1 MPQNLSIPQ
10 ITVTELAERLAQ
22 ADDELQLID
31 VREPHEVVIAY
42 IEGFKV
48 LSLSEFGVWSDKIA
62 TDFNPHA
69 ETFVICHHGVRS
81 AQMCQ
86 WLLNNGFTNVRNVIG
101 GIDAYSLQVDPNIPH
116 Y

>member
-22 ADDELQLID
+22 AKDELQLID
-31 VREPHEVVIAY
+31 VREPHEVMIAY

-48 LSLSEFGVWSDKIA
+48 LSLSEFGQWSDRIV
-62 TDFNPHA
+62 TNFNPHA
-69 ETFVICHHGVRS
+69 ETFVICHHGMRS
-81 AQMCQ
+81 AQMCR
-86 WLLNNGFTNVRNVIG
+86 WLLNNGFTNVRNIIG
-101 GIDAYSLQVDPNIPH
+101 GINAYALYVDPTIPH